1 MCWVWESLMMKKCE
15 LWWWWIQAK
24 SYHRSVIFFCL
35 SSSGVC
41 LILSKCVE
49 REGRVVNA
57 SW

>member
-1 MCWVWESLMMKKCE
+1 MMKKCE